1 MDGLL
6 RGAFGWVLSPPGLVA
21 LAALDASAVFF
32 LPFALDGVVVFL
44 AAREPDRFWLWP
56 LLAVAGSTAGATVS
70 WWIGGRIGEHGLER
84 LVSEAQMR
92 RAREWAGGGEWVLA
106 IPAIVPPPFPY
117 TAYVVAGGALG
128 LDLARFLAA
137 FAAVRLVRFGVEAGL
152 ARRFGSTILE
162 WLRSDVAQGI
172 VVGLIALAAAGTAWG
187 LVRIFSTSR
196 A

>member
-6 RGAFGWVLSPPGLVA
+6 RGAFGWVLTPPGLVA

-56 LLAVAGSTAGATVS
+56 LLAVAGSAIGAAGS

-84 LVSEAQMR
+84 LVSGARMR
-92 RAREWAGGGEWVLA
+92 RARERASGGEWALA

-128 LDLARFLAA
+128 LDLKRFLGA
-137 FAAVRLVRFGVEAGL
+137 FACVRLVRFGVEAVL
-152 ARRFGSTILE
+152 ARRFGGTILG
-162 WLRSDVAQGI
+162 WLQSDVATAG
-172 VVGLIALAAAGTAWG
+172 VVGLIVVATVGTAWG
-187 LVRIFSTSR
+187 LARIFSTSE